1 MKKVCNYIIFKI
13 DFDFKYNNYITIY
26 SNILNSIDLL
36 TYAPQLYDP
45 LNTKQKRASNKVAF
59 SEELVYKAFIHFCN
73 FNNQV
78 PIDDELRGLCLD
90 KPTQF
95 DNTKSIN
102 EILSSLKESGKV
114 YNFASFVELIHIIS
128 KRNIINISKQ
138 YPILNNIE
146 TMRILI
152 EAYRQNSYYNLD
164 DDLITNLEVLLD
176 NFSIMAAENSE
187 LRNFKNFI
195 GKSNI
200 LLKQNILQI
209 ISKQSS
215 ISKSDIAKFSQ
226 NLTIQIDVENIKFHQ
241 NYIINFLYIFPSII
255 SNKNIN
261 YGAIPTHWKLSDIHV
276 KDLFNIIQK
285 YYNNLNNFD
294 ARPELLIAFKII
306 AKRCKILVELMRLF
320 LYDKNLITSN
330 SAKSTVKINSIFDE
344 QVVTMFY
351 NFIFYKLINELV
363 NISED
368 EEFLLEIQGS
378 EINDYAKD
386 VFLKNSV
393 AYVLEYIDIMSN
405 HYNLVNNGYK
415 KVKEKI
421 AMAKEKEKTI
431 ITDFLKNL
439 SDEEREIE
447 NILKNNKLEKW
458 NKGMQKGL
466 TQYVKENYD
475 EERETLEKQA
485 LKERKLQQNNN
496 VTAMNRELYNLDND
510 ETEARDNAIDEEEY
524 SLSNV
529 PDDDDF
535 DYDNDQD
542 GDYGNGP
549 DYD

>member
-1 MKKVCNYIIFKI
+1 M
-13 DFDFKYNNYITIY
+13 
-26 SNILNSIDLL
+26 
-36 TYAPQLYDP
+36 
-45 LNTKQKRASNKVAF
+45 
-59 SEELVYKAFIHFCN
+59 
-73 FNNQV
+73 
-78 PIDDELRGLCLD
+78 
-90 KPTQF
+90 
-95 DNTKSIN
+95 
-102 EILSSLKESGKV
+102 
-114 YNFASFVELIHIIS
+114 
-128 KRNIINISKQ
+128 
-138 YPILNNIE
+138 
-146 TMRILI
+146 
-152 EAYRQNSYYNLD
+152 
-164 DDLITNLEVLLD
+164 
-176 NFSIMAAENSE
+176 
-187 LRNFKNFI
+187 
-195 GKSNI
+195 

-241 NYIINFLYIFPSII
+241 NYIINFLYVFPAII

-261 YGAIPTHWKLSDIHV
+261 YGAIPKHWKLSEMHV

-285 YYNNLNNFD
+285 YYNNLNNFN

-330 SAKSTVKINSIFDE
+330 ASTSASTNKSTVKINSIFDE

-386 VFLKNSV
+386 QFLKNSV
-393 AYVLEYIDIMSN
+393 AYVLEYINIMSN

-415 KVKEKI
+415 KVKDKI
-421 AMAKEKEKTI
+421 VMAKEKEKDI

-475 EERETLEKQA
+475 EEREALEKQA

-510 ETEARDNAIDEEEY
+510 EADASNEAIDKEEY

-542 GDYGNGP
+542 GDYGNGADDR

>member
-1 MKKVCNYIIFKI
+1 
-13 DFDFKYNNYITIY
+13 
-26 SNILNSIDLL
+26 
-36 TYAPQLYDP
+36 
-45 LNTKQKRASNKVAF
+45 
-59 SEELVYKAFIHFCN
+59 
-73 FNNQV
+73 
-78 PIDDELRGLCLD
+78 
-90 KPTQF
+90 
-95 DNTKSIN
+95 
-102 EILSSLKESGKV
+102 
-114 YNFASFVELIHIIS
+114 
-128 KRNIINISKQ
+128 
-138 YPILNNIE
+138 
-146 TMRILI
+146 MRILI

-176 NFSIMAAENSE
+176 NFSITAAENSE

-195 GKSNI
+195 GKSNV

-215 ISKSDIAKFSQ
+215 ISKSDVSKFSK
-226 NLTIQIDVENIKFHQ
+226 NMTIEIDVDNIKFHQ
-241 NYIINFLYIFPSII
+241 NYIINFLYVFPSII
-255 SNKNIN
+255 GNKNIN
-261 YGAIPTHWKLSDIHV
+261 YGAIPKHWKLSEIHV
-276 KDLFNIIQK
+276 KDLFNIVQK

-294 ARPELLIAFKII
+294 ARPELLLAFKII
-306 AKRCKILVELMRLF
+306 AKRCKILVELMRVF
-320 LYDKNLITSN
+320 LYNKNLIANANGSK
-330 SAKSTVKINSIFDE
+330 SAVKISSIFDE
-344 QVVTMFY
+344 QVVSMFY

-363 NISED
+363 NISDD

-386 VFLKNSV
+386 QFLKNSV
-393 AYVLEYIDIMSN
+393 AYVLEYINIMSN
-405 HYNLVNNGYK
+405 HHNLINNGYK

-421 AMAKEKEKTI
+421 NMAKEKEKTI

-447 NILKNNKLEKW
+447 NVLKNNKLEKW

-475 EERETLEKQA
+475 EEREALDKQA

-510 ETEARDNAIDEEEY
+510 ENEAIDQAIDEEEY
-524 SLSNV
+524 SLQDV

-535 DYDNDQD
+535 NYDNDQD

-549 DYD
+549 DDRDYD